1 MKEVV
6 GPITEAVIEFIKKN
20 YNHPRLWITLAII
33 VFCLVLLFP
42 YIDSN
47 FFYFPRIEK
56 RISILEQVMDLD
68 EDKINSNQAFKTEY
82 ESILQEM
89 EQQNERSFNNIYNKI
104 GLSIKN
110 LFSEE
115 KEEGKVWIKFLSGA
129 IWCIIITL
137 CVPFMNTFNKS
148 SDKWFALII
157 MLIVTVIVGGV
168 CAIIPIIFTPL
179 INYIGIPILEIVGL
193 CFFIFKSG
201 KKDEKQKE
209 SKKED

>member
-20 YNHPRLWITLAII
+20 HNHPRLWITLGII

-47 FFYFPRIEK
+47 FFYFSRIEK

-104 GLSIKN
+104 SLSITK
-110 LFSEE
+110 LVSVE
-115 KEEGKVWIKFLSGA
+115 KEEGKIWIKFLSGA

-148 SDKWFALII
+148 SDKWLAFII
-157 MLIVTVIVGGV
+157 MLIVTAIVGGI
-168 CAIIPIIFTPL
+168 CAVIPIIFYPM

-193 CFFIFKSG
+193 CFLIFRSG

-209 SKKED
+209 SKQEE